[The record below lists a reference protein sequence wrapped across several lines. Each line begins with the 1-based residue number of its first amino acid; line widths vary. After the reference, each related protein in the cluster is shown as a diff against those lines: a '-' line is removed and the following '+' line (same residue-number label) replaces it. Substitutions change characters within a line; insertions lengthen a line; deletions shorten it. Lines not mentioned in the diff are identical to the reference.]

1 MSSARK
7 GGNFIFQRMDRALVR
22 LGAEANPEAVHSF
35 RTTSRRL
42 ETFLLRLLPACD
54 RKQKKLLKLLG
65 RIRRRAGRIR
75 DLDVQLAA
83 LRGFKV
89 PQEPRR
95 KTHLIQELIGLRAR
109 HEEKLGKL
117 LKTRHLLEIRKKIK
131 QASRMVKSAP
141 IRDPL
146 SVAKEI
152 LSSVSISGPV
162 NEEGLHRYR
171 IAVKH
176 SRYAAEFAVQSA
188 EAKRFIEELKLLQ
201 DALGNWHDWTI
212 LTQTAAEH
220 LGEVSQSSLVAALHN
235 VSRVKFRH
243 ALAAVS
249 TSRASSEVR
258 APANAKPAGKLQ
270 LMRVNAA

>member
-1 MSSARK
+1 MSIARK
-7 GGNFIFQRMDRALVR
+7 GGNFIFHRMDRALVR
-22 LGAEANPEAVHSF
+22 LAAEANPEAVHSF

-42 ETFLLRLLPACD
+42 ETLLLRLLPARD

-75 DLDVQLAA
+75 DLDVQLTA
-83 LRGFKV
+83 LRSFRV

-95 KTHLIQELIGLRAR
+95 KTHLIQELIELRGQ
-109 HEEKLGKL
+109 HENKLHKL
-117 LKTRHLLEIRKKIK
+117 LKKRHLLELRKKIK
-131 QASRMVKSAP
+131 QASRAVNSAP
-141 IRDPL
+141 MRDPL
-146 SVAKEI
+146 SVAKRI
-152 LSSVSISGPV
+152 LSSVSISTPL
-162 NEEGLHRYR
+162 NDEGLHRYR

-176 SRYAAEFAVQSA
+176 SRYAAEFADQSA

-201 DALGNWHDWTI
+201 DALGKWHDWTI
-212 LTQTAAEH
+212 LTHTAAEH
-220 LGEVSQSSLVAALHN
+220 LGDLSQSSLVAALHN

-249 TSRASSEVR
+249 TSRAGSEV
-258 APANAKPAGKLQ
+258 PASAKAKPADKLQ

>member
-22 LGAEANPEAVHSF
+22 LATEANPEAVHSF
-35 RTTSRRL
+35 RTTNRRL
-42 ETFLLRLLPACD
+42 ETFLLRLLTACD

-75 DLDVQLAA
+75 DLDVQIAA
-83 LRGFKV
+83 LRSFKV

-95 KTHLIQELIGLRAR
+95 KTHLIQELIELRAQN
-109 HEEKLGKL
+109 EDKLRKL
-117 LKTRHLLEIRKKIK
+117 LKTRHLLEIRKRIK
-131 QASRMVKSAP
+131 QASRTVKSAP
-141 IRDPL
+141 MRDPL
-146 SVAKEI
+146 SVAKQI
-152 LSSVSISGPV
+152 LSSVSISGTL
-162 NEEGLHRYR
+162 NDEGLHRYR

-176 SRYAAEFAVQSA
+176 SRYAAEFALQSA

-212 LTQTAAEH
+212 LTHTAAEH

-249 TSRASSEVR
+249 TSRAGSEVP
-258 APANAKPAGKLQ
+258 APAKTAGRFQ
-270 LMRVNAA
+270 LTRVNAA

>member
-1 MSSARK
+1 MSIARK
-7 GGNFIFQRMDRALVR
+7 GGNFIFQRMDRALLR
-22 LGAEANPEAVHSF
+22 LAAEANPEAVHSF

-42 ETFLLRLLPACD
+42 ETLLLRLLPACD

-65 RIRRRAGRIR
+65 RVRRRAGRIR

-83 LRGFKV
+83 LRGFRV

-95 KTHLIQELIGLRAR
+95 KTHLIQELVELRAE
-109 HEEKLGKL
+109 HEDKLRKL
-117 LKTRHLLEIRKKIK
+117 LKTRHLLETRKRIK
-131 QASRMVKSAP
+131 QASRAVNSASM
-141 IRDPL
+141 RDPL
-146 SVAKEI
+146 SVAKQI
-152 LSSVSISGPV
+152 LSSVSISGPL
-162 NEEGLHRYR
+162 NDEALHRYR

-176 SRYAAEFAVQSA
+176 SRYAAEFAVQSP

-212 LTQTAAEH
+212 LTHTAAEH

-249 TSRASSEVR
+249 TSRAASQVP
-258 APANAKPAGKLQ
+258 APAKSAATFQ
-270 LMRVNAA
+270 LTRVNAA